1 MTLDGKESY
10 FGNAVEV
17 NDSEKKYLDL
27 ILVKFYCCNGK
38 YLYTLHLLTRN
49 FLERLEL

>member
-17 NDSEKKYLDL
+17 NGSEKNYLDL
-27 ILVKFYCCNGK
+27 ILVKFYCSRVK
-38 YLYTLHLLTRN
+38 YLYSN
-49 FLERLEL
+49 GMNYP